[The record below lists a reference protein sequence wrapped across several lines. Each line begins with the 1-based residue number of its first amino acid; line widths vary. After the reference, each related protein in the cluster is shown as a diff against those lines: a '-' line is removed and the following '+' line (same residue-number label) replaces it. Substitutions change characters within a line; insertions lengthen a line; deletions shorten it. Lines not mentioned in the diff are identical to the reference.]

1 MRMLFLLHT
10 SNVRIDASEILIQS
24 LVFVRKGCGMAMRI
38 LAVIPARG
46 GSKGIPRKNVRLM
59 NGKPLI
65 AYAIANARA
74 SRYVTDVFVTTD
86 STEIADVAKSYGAR
100 IIERGD
106 RLSSDLVTLDP
117 VVYHAKKQAEKQCDC
132 VFDYVVTM
140 QPTSPL
146 LRVETLDAAIEYTIQ
161 NTYDTVIS
169 VVNKP
174 HLSWERDKEGV
185 IRPLYIE
192 RKNRQELP
200 PQYMETG
207 AFVVTRDS
215 CVKENTRIGEKMS
228 VFEVDER
235 ESIDIDTVGDWIL
248 SESLMRRKKI
258 LFRVDGY
265 VKLGLGHIYN
275 CITLALSMIEHDV
288 LLVTRED
295 ARTGIA
301 KIKETNLPYRTFQK
315 DEELEDIIKCFQPD
329 IWVNDCLNTSKAYI
343 EWLKK
348 RVSRVVTIEDLGEG
362 MEVADAVINA
372 LYDENEPRKNLY
384 SGYRYVCLRDEFQ
397 MESPKAFSPTVR
409 NVMVMFGGT
418 DPSNLNKLVYD
429 AVLSQS
435 ERFSDIRFFFITGI
449 GYDNEGN
456 GIVTRPKE
464 NVFVYPNVPRVTK
477 YLKEADLVIMGQ
489 GRAIFEAACMG
500 VPAVV
505 LSQNEREMTHSFA
518 QMEHGF
524 LNLGLGQ
531 EVHPSLITN
540 TLEWLVQTAAV
551 REDMHRLMLQI
562 PLKKGLARV
571 KQIILGDDDFE
582 HNHRTL

>member
-1 MRMLFLLHT
+1 M
-10 SNVRIDASEILIQS
+10 S
-24 LVFVRKGCGMAMRI
+24 MRI

-46 GSKGIPRKNVRLM
+46 GSKGIPRKNIRLM

-65 AYAIANARA
+65 AYAIANAKA
-74 SRYVTDVFVTTD
+74 SHYITDVFVTTD
-86 STEIADVAKSYGAR
+86 SAEIADIAKSYGAQ
-100 IIERGD
+100 IIKRD
-106 RLSSDLVTLDP
+106 NCLSSDLVTLDP
-117 VVYHAKKQAEKQCDC
+117 VVYHAKNHAKTQCGCD
-132 VFDYVVTM
+132 FDYVITM

-146 LRVETLDAAIEYTIQ
+146 LRVETLDAAIEYAIQ
-161 NTYDTVIS
+161 NGYDTVIS

-174 HLSWERDKEGV
+174 HLSWGRDKEG
-185 IRPLYIE
+185 IIHPLYIE

-207 AFVVTRDS
+207 AFVIARGD
-215 CVKENTRIGEKMS
+215 CVKKNTRIGEKMS

-295 ARTGIA
+295 ARPGIA
-301 KIKETNLPYRTFQK
+301 KIKETNLPYRTFQR
-315 DEELEDIIKCFQPD
+315 DEDLEVIIKDFQPD
-329 IWVNDCLNTSKAYI
+329 IWVNDCLNTSRAYI

-362 MEVADAVINA
+362 VEIADAVINA

-397 MESPKAFSPTVR
+397 MESPREFSNTVQ
-409 NVMVMFGGT
+409 NIMVMFGGT

-435 ERFSDIRFFFITGI
+435 ERFSGIRFFFITGI
-449 GYDNEGN
+449 GYDNEAN
-456 GIVTRPKE
+456 GVVTRPKE
-464 NVFVYPNVPRVTK
+464 NLFVYPNVPRVTK

-489 GRAIFEAACMG
+489 GRSIFEAACMG

-505 LSQNEREMTHSFA
+505 LSQNERETTHSFA

-524 LNLGLGQ
+524 LNLGLGK
-531 EVHPSLITN
+531 EANPSLITN
-540 TLEWLVQTAAV
+540 TLNWLVQTTAV
-551 REDMHRLMLQI
+551 RENMHRLMLQI
-562 PLKKGLARV
+562 PLKKGLERV

-582 HNHRTL
+582 YNHRAL